1 MINQEFFFNTIISF
15 HVSEK
20 SHGCK
25 EKNNVLVL
33 KVNKHSTKREIK
45 LSVMKMFQLEV
56 KKINVLNI
64 RGKRKRKGKNLIIKK
79 NWKKAYIF
87 LKPNQN
93 LDFLDN

>member
-1 MINQEFFFNTIISF
+1 
-15 HVSEK
+15 
-20 SHGCK
+20 
-25 EKNNVLVL
+25 
-33 KVNKHSTKREIK
+33 
-45 LSVMKMFQLEV
+45 MKMFQLEV